1 MVEKNIIV
9 QDQVM
14 IIHWGFREVMTMD
27 SEKIDLH
34 DEKLLSINMVSKA
47 GFFDEIII
55 KTEYQD
61 NTLIIQCKNCYS
73 AKLDCNLF
81 ISGCDTIRSFY
92 MEDIIK
98 EKNISNYPEKKISIP
113 LKRIY
118 INLNTSNSDIE
129 ILAKDIVCKYENEVL
144 KDEC

>member
-1 MVEKNIIV
+1 
-9 QDQVM
+9 
-14 IIHWGFREVMTMD
+14 MD

-92 MEDIIK
+92 MDNITMK
-98 EKNISNYPEKKISIP
+98 KNISKYPEKNMSIP
-113 LKRIY
+113 LKKIY
-118 INLNTSNSDIE
+118 INLNTSNSVIE
-129 ILAKDIVCKYENEVL
+129 VLAKEITCCYENEVE
-144 KDEC
+144 K

>member
-1 MVEKNIIV
+1 MEI
-9 QDQVM
+9 
-14 IIHWGFREVMTMD
+14 G
-27 SEKIDLH
+27 KINLH
-34 DEKLLSINMVSKA
+34 DEKLISINMISKA
-47 GFFDEIII
+47 DFFDEIII
-55 KTEYQD
+55 KSEYQD

-113 LKRIY
+113 LKKIY
-118 INLNTSNSDIE
+118 INLNTSNSVIE
-129 ILAKDIVCKYENEVL
+129 VLAKEITCCYENEVE
-144 KDEC
+144 K

>member
-47 GFFDEIII
+47 VFFDEIII

-92 MEDIIK
+92 MDNITIK
-98 EKNISNYPEKKISIP
+98 KNISKYPEKNMSIP
-113 LKRIY
+113 LKKIY
-118 INLNTSNSDIE
+118 INLNTSNSVIE
-129 ILAKDIVCKYENEVL
+129 VLAKEITCCYENEVE
-144 KDEC
+144 K

>member
-1 MVEKNIIV
+1 
-9 QDQVM
+9 
-14 IIHWGFREVMTMD
+14 MD
-27 SEKIDLH
+27 IEKIDLH
-34 DEKLLSINMVSKA
+34 DEKLISINMGSKSD
-47 GFFDEIII
+47 FFDEIII
-55 KTEYQD
+55 KVEHQ
-61 NTLIIQCKNCYS
+61 NNVLIIQCTNCYS

-92 MEDIIK
+92 MENIIM
-98 EKNISNYPEKKISIP
+98 EKNISKYPEKKISIP

-129 ILAKDIVCKYENEVL
+129 ILAKDIVCKYENETL

>member
-81 ISGCDTIRSFY
+81 ISGCDTIRNFY
-92 MEDIIK
+92 MENITMK
-98 EKNISNYPEKKISIP
+98 KNISKYPEKNMFIP
-113 LKRIY
+113 LKKIY
-118 INLNTSNSDIE
+118 INLNTSNSVIE
-129 ILAKDIVCKYENEVL
+129 VLAKEITCCYENEVE
-144 KDEC
+144 K

>member
-73 AKLDCNLF
+73 AKLDCDLF

-92 MEDIIK
+92 MDNITMK
-98 EKNISNYPEKKISIP
+98 KNISKYPEKNMSIP
-113 LKRIY
+113 LKKIY
-118 INLNTSNSDIE
+118 INLNTSNSVIE
-129 ILAKDIVCKYENEVL
+129 VLAKEITCCYENEVE
-144 KDEC
+144 K

>member
-1 MVEKNIIV
+1 
-9 QDQVM
+9 
-14 IIHWGFREVMTMD
+14 MD
-27 SEKIDLH
+27 SKKIDLH
-34 DEKLLSINMVSKA
+34 DEKLISINMVSKDD
-47 GFFDEIII
+47 FFDEIII

-98 EKNISNYPEKKISIP
+98 EKNISNYPEKNMFIP
-113 LKRIY
+113 LKKIY
-118 INLNTSNSDIE
+118 INLNTSNSVIE
-129 ILAKDIVCKYENEVL
+129 VLAKEITCCYENEVE
-144 KDEC
+144 K